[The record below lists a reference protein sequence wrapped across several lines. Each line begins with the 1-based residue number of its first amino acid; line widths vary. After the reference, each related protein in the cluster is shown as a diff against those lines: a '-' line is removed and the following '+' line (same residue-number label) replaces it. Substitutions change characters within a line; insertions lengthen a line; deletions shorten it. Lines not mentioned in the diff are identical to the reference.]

1 MRSKY
6 KKRDNKE
13 KIDITDRNPQI
24 VKNNIINSSALDIKK
39 NKDKQIDNVIFE
51 RTKPFYNRYEKI
63 NYVKGKITEKF
74 KKEEIL
80 NENKNEKDKKIKNI
94 ISNKEIHEKYK
105 KLIININKDEKKV
118 IQDNKLNDVNS
129 SKLMNVKQKSN
140 FYNKYH
146 RSTNDTNIIKNNQ
159 INKENN
165 KKSEIIKNEIK
176 NNNNNIK

>member
-63 NYVKGKITEKF
+63 TSLLDIFAN
-74 KKEEIL
+74 
-80 NENKNEKDKKIKNI
+80 
-94 ISNKEIHEKYK
+94 
-105 KLIININKDEKKV
+105 LIY
-118 IQDNKLNDVNS
+118 
-129 SKLMNVKQKSN
+129 SK
-140 FYNKYH
+140 
-146 RSTNDTNIIKNNQ
+146 
-159 INKENN
+159 
-165 KKSEIIKNEIK
+165 
-176 NNNNNIK
+176 